1 MPPFIVENLVTCC
14 ISAATTL
21 IGGIALYLYKDNR
34 RMRKSRKQQHEDYL
48 YRIESKQDLFGQA
61 MVYVL
66 GSVIQDEIMRIF
78 DRGKVRTVSETSHIS
93 SEYKIYESLGGNSV
107 VHDMYVRFMAMKVVE
122 DDYFEKQLL
131 KEE

>member
-1 MPPFIVENLVTCC
+1 MPPFIIDNIVTCC
-14 ISAATTL
+14 VSAAATL

-34 RMRKSRKQQHEDYL
+34 RMIKSRKQHNEDYL
-48 YRIESKQDLFGQA
+48 ARIENKQDLFGQA
-61 MVYVL
+61 MVFVL

-107 VHDMYVRFMAMKVVE
+107 VHDMYARLMAMKVVE
-122 DDYFEKQLL
+122 DDYFEKKLL

>member
-1 MPPFIVENLVTCC
+1 MPTFIIDNIVTCC
-14 ISAATTL
+14 VSAAATL

-34 RMRKSRKQQHEDYL
+34 RMRKSRKQHNEDYL
-48 YRIESKQDLFGQA
+48 ARIENKQDLFVQA
-61 MVYVL
+61 MVFVL

-107 VHDMYVRFMAMKVVE
+107 VHDMYERFMNMKVVE
-122 DDYFEKQLL
+122 DEYFEKLL
-131 KEE
+131 KED

>member
-1 MPPFIVENLVTCC
+1 
-14 ISAATTL
+14 
-21 IGGIALYLYKDNR
+21 
-34 RMRKSRKQQHEDYL
+34 MRKSRKQQHEDYL
-48 YRIESKQDLFGQA
+48 SRIENKQNLFGQA
-61 MVYVL
+61 MVFVL

-93 SEYKIYESLGGNSV
+93 SEYKIYESLGGNYV